1 MEEPPPETVRARLVA
16 AYLEK
21 RSELIRTFTARL
33 RSATAAE
40 DLVQEIYLRLDG
52 LGENVEIHN
61 EVGYLFRLGTNLMV
75 DRLRSARRLAQRE
88 GEWQASHR
96 VLLGGEEILDEPEP
110 ETRIDSRARLKQIL
124 ETIDTLP
131 PQTARVFRMHKFDGL
146 SHSEIA
152 TRLGVS
158 RSAVEK
164 HMTIALARLLRR
176 LP

>member
-1 MEEPPPETVRARLVA
+1 MEEPPPETARARLVA

-21 RSELIRTFTARL
+21 RSELLRTFTARL
-33 RSATAAE
+33 RSTTAAE
-40 DLVQEIYLRLDG
+40 DLVQDIYLRLEG
-52 LGENVEIHN
+52 LDEDIEVHN
-61 EVGYLFRLGTNLMV
+61 EVGYLFRLGTNLML
-75 DRLRSARRLAQRE
+75 DRLRSARRLAERE

-110 ETRIDSRARLKQIL
+110 EARVDSRARLKQIL
-124 ETIDTLP
+124 EIVDTFP

-146 SHSEIA
+146 SHPEIA
-152 TRLGVS
+152 ARLGVS